1 MKNRLINK
9 NNNILKKQKNNN
21 SLYIKG
27 KKTTTEKKK
36 KFYRIFLTAI
46 LPTKNNKKKKK
57 TGKTRPNLV
66 GLRCKSRLQM
76 VKIKY
81 KPIRCKNNVLLLFLQ
96 DFVGRIAVR

>member
-36 KFYRIFLTAI
+36 EVLQDFSEQQFYQQKT
-46 LPTKNNKKKKK
+46 TKKKK